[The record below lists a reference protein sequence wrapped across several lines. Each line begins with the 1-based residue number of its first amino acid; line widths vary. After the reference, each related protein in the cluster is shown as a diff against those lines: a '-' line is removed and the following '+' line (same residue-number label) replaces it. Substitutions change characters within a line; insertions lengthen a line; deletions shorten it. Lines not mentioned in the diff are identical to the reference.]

1 MTTRN
6 FPLIKSIPGNL
17 LLWIVLSLLTGCGQG
32 AQNAGLQPL
41 FDGQTFTG
49 WEGPKD
55 FFRIENGAIVAGA
68 LDRQIPVNQF
78 LCTEKSYEDFELQMK
93 VKFTSRENNAG
104 IQFRTSRIPN
114 HHEVIGYQAD
124 VGFLPERPIWG
135 SLYDESR
142 RRKFL
147 VEPPAEKILKVLDP
161 EGWNDYRIRC
171 EGPNVRFWL
180 NGTLVME
187 YEEEDDAVARSGL
200 ICVQIHSGAPAEA
213 WYRDILIR
221 ELD

>member
-1 MTTRN
+1 MLTKK
-6 FPLIKSIPGNL
+6 FIEKNL
-17 LLWIVLSLLTGCGQG
+17 LLWILLGLLSACEDTP
-32 AQNAGLQPL
+32 NAGMQPL

-55 FFRIENGAIVAGA
+55 FFRIEDGAVVAGA
-68 LDRQIPVNQF
+68 LDRQIPINQF
-78 LCTEKSYEDFELQMK
+78 LCTEKSYGDFELQMK
-93 VKFTSRENNAG
+93 VRFTSRENNAG
-104 IQFRTSRIPN
+104 IQFRTSRIPD

-124 VGFLPERPIWG
+124 VGFLGAHPIWG

-142 RRKFL
+142 RNRFL
-147 VEPPAEKILKVLDP
+147 AEPPAEKVLEVLKP

-171 EGPNVRFWL
+171 EGPHIQFWL

-187 YEEEDDAVARSGL
+187 YEEEDDSIARSGV

-213 WYRDILIR
+213 WYRDMLIK
-221 ELD
+221 ELN